1 MKLLKTCVFS
11 VFYKMT
17 FPISWA
23 TDQFVSFVGPLKD
36 LEITICYY
44 TKNFYDIKETEIC
57 IICI

>member
-1 MKLLKTCVFS
+1 
-11 VFYKMT
+11 MT

-44 TKNFYDIKETEIC
+44 TKNFYDKKETEIC
-57 IICI
+57 IICILYVRL